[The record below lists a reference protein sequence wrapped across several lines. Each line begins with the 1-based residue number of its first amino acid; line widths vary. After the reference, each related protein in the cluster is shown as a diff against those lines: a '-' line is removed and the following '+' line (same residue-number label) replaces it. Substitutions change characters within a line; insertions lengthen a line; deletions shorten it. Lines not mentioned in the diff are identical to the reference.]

1 MKFSILL
8 LVLLVS
14 CTTNK
19 SLKKT
24 IDPYSASGFALIYE
38 KNDYKNKIITKKF
51 NNSKLEIGHNKIKK
65 GSTVKVMNP
74 ENKKFVEGK
83 VVKNA
88 RYPDFFKI
96 VITKEI
102 SNKLE
107 LNEDIPFVDIQEK
120 FKNES
125 FVAKKAVTFSEE
137 MHVSNKAPVTKVKIK
152 NISSQ
157 KKNKNTKSKNF
168 SIIVGDFYARETA
181 EDLKYTIETNYLP
194 EGSLNIQKLSKNKFR
209 LTTIPYS
216 SISTLKERYFQ
227 LNKYGFEDLD
237 IKQHE

>member
-1 MKFSILL
+1 MYVNKCYFVILC
-8 LVLLVS
+8 VFVIHS
-14 CTTNK
+14 CTV
-19 SLKKT
+19 
-24 IDPYSASGFALIYE
+24 AAR
-38 KNDYKNKIITKKF
+38 
-51 NNSKLEIGHNKIKK
+51 
-65 GSTVKVMNP
+65 
-74 ENKKFVEGK
+74 NKK
-83 VVKNA
+83 
-88 RYPDFFKI
+88 
-96 VITKEI
+96 

-194 EGSLNIQKLSKNKFR
+194 EGSLNIQKLSKNKSAGSPMKNPVH
-209 LTTIPYS
+209 LT
-216 SISTLKERYFQ
+216 
-227 LNKYGFEDLD
+227 
-237 IKQHE
+237 